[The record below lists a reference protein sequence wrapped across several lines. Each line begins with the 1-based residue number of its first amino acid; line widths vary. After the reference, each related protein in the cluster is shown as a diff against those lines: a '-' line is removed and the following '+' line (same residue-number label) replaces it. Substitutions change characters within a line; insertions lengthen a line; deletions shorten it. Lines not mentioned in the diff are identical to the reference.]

1 MNKDVIYIEPEDDI
15 TDIISKIE
23 SAKERIVALVP
34 PKKANVLKSIVNIKL
49 IAKSGAAANKAVV
62 LVTTDPSIIKIA
74 AIVKVPVTKNL
85 QSAPSIPAETDL
97 ETEDT
102 IKEEVVEEDLVK
114 VTDNTKVEE
123 EEVVEELTKDTDA
136 KNIDKEVTEEKD
148 INKNTIETTKVDS
161 SKTDNKKSKP
171 KKEIKNPFLAW
182 IANYRKWLIIGFST
196 IAALSVFMIWAFI
209 IAPAVTVSI
218 SVRTMSGNFSEIV
231 NFTSDQ
237 ANEDSENGIFYIET
251 IKNEAES
258 TAEVEATGT
267 KNVGEKAHGELTIS
281 ARGPIDTSIT
291 INTGTAFTVNGL
303 VYYLNSDTTLTFGGE
318 CSARENQR
326 YGGCKASS
334 VVSVTAAE
342 AGTKY
347 NIESGKAWNTNAP
360 VTIESSTAMTDG
372 TDKEIKVLTDADIAN
387 AKNKIIA
394 ENKLHESDIKEE
406 LLATAGTN
414 KLIID
419 SSFKQTLSDVVATPA
434 VGEEIKD
441 GVTPVIKFTTTTVM
455 YVIDEVKIKEFITAK
470 AKISDTQKI
479 YAINNPFVENFLN
492 TETGFNG
499 RLKTSYKY
507 GSKITEDDIL
517 ELVKGKG
524 IGDIQHAL
532 KNIDGIGEISI
543 EKSFPWVNS
552 APTDSNKITIEL
564 NIENKE

>member
-97 ETEDT
+97 EAEDT

-123 EEVVEELTKDTDA
+123 EEVVEEPTKDANIKDANKDAVKEKDTDG
-136 KNIDKEVTEEKD
+136 KIDDKK
-148 INKNTIETTKVDS
+148 S
-161 SKTDNKKSKP
+161 DNKEPKP

-182 IANYRKWLIIGFST
+182 IVNYRKWLIIGFST

-251 IKNEAES
+251 VKNEAES

-372 TDKEIKVLTDADIAN
+372 TDKEIKVLTDADITN

-394 ENKLHESDIKEE
+394 ENKLRESDIKEE
-406 LLATAGTN
+406 LLATAGTDR
-414 KLIID
+414 LIID
-419 SSFKQTLSDVVATPA
+419 SSFKQTLSNVVATPA

-479 YAINNPFVENFLN
+479 YTINNPFVENFLN

-524 IGDIQHAL
+524 IGDIQHSL
-532 KNIDGIGEISI
+532 KSIDGIGEISI

>member
-97 ETEDT
+97 EIEDT

-123 EEVVEELTKDTDA
+123 EEVVEELTKDANIKDA
-136 KNIDKEVTEEKD
+136 NKDAVKEKD
-148 INKNTIETTKVDS
+148 TDEKIDDKKS
-161 SKTDNKKSKP
+161 DNKEPKP

-182 IANYRKWLIIGFST
+182 IVNYRKWLIIGFST

-334 VVSVTAAE
+334 VVSITAAE

-347 NIESGKAWNTNAP
+347 NIESGKTWSTNAP

-394 ENKLHESDIKEE
+394 ENKLRESDIKEE
-406 LLATAGTN
+406 LLATAGTDR
-414 KLIID
+414 LIID
-419 SSFKQTLSDVVATPA
+419 SSFKQTLSNVVATPA

-524 IGDIQHAL
+524 IGDIQHSL
-532 KNIDGIGEISI
+532 KSIDGIGEISI